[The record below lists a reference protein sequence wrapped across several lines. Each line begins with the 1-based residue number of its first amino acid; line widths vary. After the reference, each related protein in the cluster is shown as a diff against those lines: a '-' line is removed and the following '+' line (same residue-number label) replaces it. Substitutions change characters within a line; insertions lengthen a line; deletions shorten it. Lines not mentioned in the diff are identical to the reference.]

1 MKTLAITTQ
10 KMVFFCIISAV
21 AIAAQSLTGTVFDDP
36 FPLKRASMPV
46 ENAVVYLSMYNA
58 DQKGRFE
65 TVEQIIA
72 AGLLDST
79 ITGQQG
85 TYQFEKLST
94 ATYIVSVKHPDFRSS
109 PQMVYVAKDTT
120 AYFLLIS
127 SNAAAEVVG
136 HVQLRK
142 ADGAGF
148 VPVPACTVSLRKA
161 ITTQITL
168 DDLVPPKPPIKIV
181 TDSNGYFSVADIP
194 ITKNGEAWTTSATWQ
209 GTSQSVDV
217 DCYNMST
224 DTADIIFSN
233 LYANSASVN
242 FGGATFTLSVSKYE
256 YLWNES
262 AELRY
267 SITNPTSSSITF
279 NSFSDG
285 CEYDF
290 IVNLDN
296 GMEVYRESVAR
307 ICVDMISSI
316 TVEPGVTVTHTF
328 SPFNINEKL
337 SAIRKDTLGAPKNV
351 NVSFQARLMGAK
363 YNSTLVEVPVTIH
376 FDPPVGSVALQK
388 KRANAAVSFNAAQ
401 NTLIFNSAQSQRI
414 AVRIYSLN
422 GAVLPH
428 FSTQLQLSAGVR
440 RLSMLGVLKNRAP
453 GRGSYILEVK
463 GESFEK
469 QFFMVNLMR

>member
-1 MKTLAITTQ
+1 MSL
-10 KMVFFCIISAV
+10 FCIIYAV

-46 ENAVVYLSMYNA
+46 GNAVVYLSLYNA

-79 ITGQQG
+79 ITGQLG
-85 TYQFEKLST
+85 TYQFENLST
-94 ATYIVSVKHPDFRSS
+94 EAYIVSVKHPDFRSS
-109 PQMVYVAKDTT
+109 PQMVYVTKDTT
-120 AYFLLIS
+120 AYFLLVS

-136 HVQLRK
+136 HVQHKK

-148 VPVPACTVSLRKA
+148 SPVPACTVSVRKA
-161 ITTQITL
+161 FTTQLTL
-168 DDLVPPKPPIKIV
+168 DDLVPPKPPIKVV
-181 TDSNGYFSVADIP
+181 TDSNGYFSVTDIP
-194 ITKNGEAWTTSATWQ
+194 ITKNGEAWAVSATWQ
-209 GTSQSVDV
+209 GTSQSVNV
-217 DCYNMST
+217 DCYNSST
-224 DTADIIFSN
+224 DTADIIFCE

-256 YLWNES
+256 YHWNEL

-267 SITNPTSSSITF
+267 SITNPTSSPITF
-279 NSFSDG
+279 DSFSDG

-296 GMEVYRESVAR
+296 GIEIYRESVAR
-307 ICVDMISSI
+307 ICVAMISSI
-316 TVEPGVTVTHTF
+316 TVDPGETVTHTF
-328 SPFNINEKL
+328 SPFDISEKL
-337 SAIRKDTLGAPKNV
+337 SAIRKDTLWAPHNV
-351 NVSFQARLMGAK
+351 KVNFQARLMGAK
-363 YNSTLVEVPVTIH
+363 YNSTLVEVPVTIY
-376 FDPPVGSVALQK
+376 FDVPVGTVALPK
-388 KRANAAVSFNAAQ
+388 NRGDAAVSFNAAQ
-401 NTLIFNSAQSQRI
+401 NTLIFNSAQPQSI

-428 FSTQLQLSAGVR
+428 YSTQQQLSAGIQT
-440 RLSMLGVLKNRAP
+440 LSMQGMLNNRAP
-453 GRGSYILEVK
+453 GRGSYIIEVR

-469 QFFMVNLMR
+469 RFFRVNLTR